1 MKLISTLILVLS
13 FNLVANEVKK
23 ETKKETKKVT
33 EKKAVIKEGTK
44 EADCDKPKDE
54 FLKKIEAQK
63 KAQAETGKG
72 FSLQGSKD
80 TGCSL

>member
-1 MKLISTLILVLS
+1 MKLIGTFILVLS
-13 FNLVANEVKK
+13 FNLIASEVKK
-23 ETKKETKKVT
+23 DTKKVT
-33 EKKAVIKEGTK
+33 VKKAEVKVGTK

-63 KAQAETGKG
+63 KAQAEAGKG

>member
-13 FNLVANEVKK
+13 FNLVASEVKK
-23 ETKKETKKVT
+23 DTKKVT
-33 EKKAVIKEGTK
+33 EKKAVVKEGSKEASK

-63 KAQAETGKG
+63 KAQAEAGKG

>member
-1 MKLISTLILVLS
+1 MKLISTLIFVLS

-23 ETKKETKKVT
+23 DTKKVT
-33 EKKAVIKEGTK
+33 EKKAVGKEGSK

-63 KAQAETGKG
+63 KAQAEAGKG

>member
-1 MKLISTLILVLS
+1 MKLIGTLILVLS
-13 FNLVANEVKK
+13 FNLFASEVKK
-23 ETKKETKKVT
+23 DTKKVT
-33 EKKAVIKEGTK
+33 EKKAVVKEGLK

-63 KAQAETGKG
+63 KAQAEAGKG

>member
-1 MKLISTLILVLS
+1 MKLTGTLILVLS
-13 FNLVANEVKK
+13 FNLVASEVKK
-23 ETKKETKKVT
+23 DTKKVT
-33 EKKAVIKEGTK
+33 EKKAAVKVATK

-63 KAQAETGKG
+63 KAQAEAGNG